1 MMWMKSSKGHLHIL
15 CEKYIFVQ
23 DQRNANIKIMS
34 NSAAITGRRSRGFT
48 EEWFLC
54 SYGTISYQCSRSW
67 WQRCEASISHH
78 IWSFGFQT
86 HVCVLKTSNWSTD
99 PLLIIHYC
107 TALQRWQHSL
117 LHQKIFI
124 TNCTKSN
131 PTGPAE
137 SKLFRTNWIQTVQ
150 HERAGCENFLCFSP
164 PPKRVYF
171 LNSPLRGHGVSLWY
185 PINST
190 LYGHSLHSPPMIYM
204 TCKQCCF
211 FMKTNIR
218 YNIKQSS
225 HSAKC

>member
-1 MMWMKSSKGHLHIL
+1 MKSSKGHLHIL

-67 WQRCEASISHH
+67 WQRCDASISHH

-86 HVCVLKTSNWSTD
+86 HVRVLKTSNWSTD

-164 PPKRVYF
+164 PPQESVF
-171 LNSPLRGHGVSLWY
+171 SEFQHLHWGGMELAFDTPLIQHCMGILFTHPLWY
-185 PINST
+185 IWPANNVVF
-190 LYGHSLHSPPMIYM
+190 LW
-204 TCKQCCF
+204 KQIF
-211 FMKTNIR
+211 DTI
-218 YNIKQSS
+218 
-225 HSAKC
+225 